1 MHQKSQMLSVINI
14 AEICGV
20 ARSTASYW
28 ITDKALPAH
37 RSGNKYMVTIEDLV
51 IFLESIGRPVPR
63 ILLENVGGIFSHPFK
78 PFQTC
83 WDYWKIDSHGE
94 ECEGCA
100 VFQHQINEC
109 FTAKNNHAQRCSI
122 ECSECRYLYEHY
134 IPYMSFIH
142 RMAIPAAI
150 FKELYIWSG
159 NNAWAD
165 LCGVDIE
172 KLIGIGVE
180 EVIHPDSIKTIINY
194 NKKIQQGDTSCV
206 LKSPIY
212 FENHNGEK
220 IEAYLSISPLKQPA
234 GTCLATAENA
244 FYSDS

>member
-1 MHQKSQMLSVINI
+1 MLSVINI

-28 ITDKALPAH
+28 ISSKALQAH
-37 RSGNKYMVTIEDLV
+37 RSGKKYMVAIEDLV
-51 IFLESIGRPVPR
+51 IFLESIGRPVPQ
-63 ILLENVGGIFSHPFK
+63 ILLENLGGIFFPPFRL
-78 PFQTC
+78 FQSC
-83 WDYWKIDSHGE
+83 WDYWKKDPHGE
-94 ECEGCA
+94 ECEECP
-100 VFQHQINEC
+100 VFRYQINEC
-109 FTAKNNHAQRCSI
+109 FTVRYNHTQRCSI
-122 ECSECRYLYEHY
+122 KCSECQYFYEYY

-165 LCGVDIE
+165 LCGVDIK

-180 EVIHPDSIKTIINY
+180 EIIHPESIKIIINF
-194 NKKIQQGDTSCV
+194 NKKIQQGDISSV

-212 FENHNGEK
+212 FERLNGRNK
-220 IEAYLSISPLKQPA
+220 KAYLLSISPLKQPSGA
-234 GTCLATAENA
+234 CLATAENA
-244 FYSDS
+244 FYSDG